1 MSGHRGNQAVSLLPE
16 RPAMSDVL
24 PPPYAY
30 HPPPAAPV
38 VPAVAA
44 PSLLTRAMDA
54 VLRRLLAQKAKP

>member
-1 MSGHRGNQAVSLLPE
+1 
-16 RPAMSDVL
+16 MSDVL